1 MAEYW
6 YLANS
11 RLKFEG
17 VEDLDPIRI
26 ELWREVVEQDE
37 ELFWFETT
45 PHGKQFFQ
53 DPNTS
58 QEELEKLKR
67 VKAQM
72 DMNKKYGHGN
82 VQFNYNSKVGHIA
95 ITHTRKT
102 LKRIE
107 KYFEIAERLS
117 ANLYKNKIHISEKQL
132 DKLKAKQ
139 RGNDHPS

>member
-6 YLANS
+6 YIANS

-17 VEDLDPIRI
+17 VEEIEPISI
-26 ELWREVVEQDE
+26 ELWHQVVEEDE

-53 DPNTS
+53 DLHAN

-72 DMNKKYGHGN
+72 DMNKKHGHGN
-82 VQFNYNSKVGHIA
+82 VQFNYNSKVGHVA

-102 LKRIE
+102 LSRIE
-107 KYFEIAERLS
+107 KYFEVAERLE
-117 ANLYKNKIHISEKQL
+117 ANLYKNKTQISEKQL
-132 DKLKAKQ
+132 DKLRAKQ
-139 RGNDHPS
+139 KKKDHEA